1 MLGQATTGNQE
12 LSLLNAPVSCLTDHL
27 QACVA
32 ENDRSTI
39 TIEGYVTERRQIG
52 RALVF
57 VDFLSDQ
64 SGLCQALLRLDHYEG
79 ENYDGYRLSLITG
92 SRFRITGRASSTR
105 NPGEAVLIIQT
116 LQLIGLPRQ
125 SQHIQKILTLA
136 KEGRIPVKEVILAA
150 DQAILTE
157 DLLSNTVDLKE
168 LSKRILQ
175 AMADD
180 PHYPQASDQKK
191 RSQKGNYTLLQ
202 APSEWEH
209 IPPLF
214 EITATSPNL
223 QSVAQIL
230 EENRICRHVTISGW
244 IQNRRRFQDRIT
256 VLQVVDDLSSV
267 SNDILDDGVDTTDKN
282 RVACLLHPS
291 LLPSDASLYRTVL
304 AVGSRVRMQGFL
316 VPAAAAATESNN
328 GGTFN
333 TTTLWVTHIRLLRAT
348 WRPGTLRHILDL
360 VQEKKFDL
368 EEASEA
374 LSLSYQEVQLLSETS
389 DATQRQWK
397 AMELSSILQTSQS
410 RHASLST
417 EFLQVLDKYQIL
429 RERFPV
435 METIVDHNEQD
446 NLFRASSPDTKWQ
459 AKKQPQLMWMAHHIR
474 SVITSHP
481 DYGKRTLHILDI
493 GGGKGLLA
501 NYLGRLL
508 QNVQI
513 HVIDIAEGAIAN
525 GAMRAKRLKVSVD
538 FQVADASIALD
549 VAADVVIALHAC
561 GHLSDVALA
570 HAVQRGAGF
579 VICPCCFR
587 SNPHLRIPITR
598 EVVEDW
604 LGVPPEDWNALKLIA
619 EVQGDTILQSKATA
633 TICALRAHAASQKSL
648 VNVSIKSFPIQYSTR
663 NVCLIGTVSCKI

>member
-1 MLGQATTGNQE
+1 MLF
-12 LSLLNAPVSCLTDHL
+12 
-27 QACVA
+27 
-32 ENDRSTI
+32 RS
-39 TIEGYVTERRQIG
+39 
-52 RALVF
+52 
-57 VDFLSDQ
+57 
-64 SGLCQALLRLDHYEG
+64 
-79 ENYDGYRLSLITG
+79 
-92 SRFRITGRASSTR
+92 
-105 NPGEAVLIIQT
+105 
-116 LQLIGLPRQ
+116 
-125 SQHIQKILTLA
+125 
-136 KEGRIPVKEVILAA
+136 
-150 DQAILTE
+150 
-157 DLLSNTVDLKE
+157 
-168 LSKRILQ
+168 
-175 AMADD
+175 
-180 PHYPQASDQKK
+180 
-191 RSQKGNYTLLQ
+191 
-202 APSEWEH
+202 
-209 IPPLF
+209 
-214 EITATSPNL
+214 
-223 QSVAQIL
+223 
-230 EENRICRHVTISGW
+230 
-244 IQNRRRFQDRIT
+244 
-256 VLQVVDDLSSV
+256 
-267 SNDILDDGVDTTDKN
+267 
-282 RVACLLHPS
+282 
-291 LLPSDASLYRTVL
+291 
-304 AVGSRVRMQGFL
+304 
-316 VPAAAAATESNN
+316 
-328 GGTFN
+328 
-333 TTTLWVTHIRLLRAT
+333 
-348 WRPGTLRHILDL
+348 
-360 VQEKKFDL
+360 
-368 EEASEA
+368 
-374 LSLSYQEVQLLSETS
+374 
-389 DATQRQWK
+389 
-397 AMELSSILQTSQS
+397 
-410 RHASLST
+410 
-417 EFLQVLDKYQIL
+417 
-429 RERFPV
+429 PV